1 MVATR
6 RLDNLVS
13 KISSSAEFPDGG
25 LLVALS
31 GGADSAALAYLASR
45 TEQPTRAIH
54 VDHGTPHA
62 PLLKGAAMDIAVT
75 IGIDIQV
82 VQVDLS
88 GSPFS
93 EARAR
98 KARYQALVASKEPGE
113 WVLTGHTLEDQ
124 AETVLMSII
133 RGTGPVGLTG
143 IPARTDQMVA
153 RPLLSSSR
161 PDLREMAMLAG
172 LSFVDDPSNRDVGFT
187 RNAVRL
193 EVMPDLESRFNP
205 GLTQSLARL
214 ARLVS
219 RDTDLLGAASS
230 DLPTHIDENRAQIA
244 RSVLLTT
251 PRPVADRALRRMV
264 STLRPPHGPTHDE
277 MAAIWSVV
285 NGERKQAELAGG
297 LEVGL
302 NDALFEIR
310 TGDPGPTAPFR
321 KPLGPG
327 QHTFGGLILEVVE
340 SKTACRVFPLSPL
353 AALFPADTSL
363 HAVSDGSGRVVVE
376 VDGEV
381 AWVPG
386 GKRFPI
392 AFYDPGATGYLSVF
406 ATEENGWT

>member
-6 RLDNLVS
+6 RLADLVS
-13 KISSSAEFPDGG
+13 KVSSEAEFPDGG

-31 GGADSAALAYLASR
+31 GGADSAVLAHLASR

-54 VDHGTPHA
+54 IDHGTPHA
-62 PLLKGAAMDIAVT
+62 ALLRGAATDIAET
-75 IGIDIQV
+75 IGIDLQV

-88 GSPFS
+88 ESPFS

-98 KARYQALVASKEPGE
+98 KARYQALVAAQDPGE
-113 WVLTGHTLEDQ
+113 WVLTGHTLDDQ

-133 RGTGPVGLTG
+133 RGTGPDGLMG
-143 IPARTDQMVA
+143 IPVRTDQMVA

-161 PDLREMAMLAG
+161 SDLREMAMLTG
-172 LSFVDDPSNRDVGFT
+172 LPFVDDPSNKDVGFT

-219 RDTDLLGAASS
+219 RDTDLLSAASS
-230 DLPTHIDENRAQIA
+230 DLPARIHQNRAQIA

-251 PRPVADRALRRMV
+251 PRPVADRTLRSMV

-285 NGERKQAELAGG
+285 NGEAKRAELAGG
-297 LEVGL
+297 LKVGL

-310 TGDPGPTAPFR
+310 SGGSEPTAPFR

-327 QHTFGGLILEVVE
+327 QHTFGSLILEVIE
-340 SKTACRVFPLSPL
+340 SETACRVVPLSPL
-353 AALFPADTSL
+353 NALFAADTSL
-363 HAVSDGSGRVVVE
+363 LAVSDRSGRVVVE

>member
-6 RLDNLVS
+6 RLADLVS
-13 KISSSAEFPDGG
+13 KVSSEAEFPDGG

-31 GGADSAALAYLASR
+31 GGADSAVLAYLASR

-54 VDHGTPHA
+54 IDHGTPHA
-62 PLLKGAAMDIAVT
+62 ALLRGAAMDIAET
-75 IGIDIQV
+75 IGIDLQV

-88 GSPFS
+88 DSPFS

-98 KARYQALVASKEPGE
+98 KARYQALLAAKDSGE

-133 RGTGPVGLTG
+133 RGTGPDGLVG
-143 IPARTDQMVA
+143 IPVRTDQMVV

-161 PDLREMAMLAG
+161 SDLREMAMLAG
-172 LSFVDDPSNRDVGFT
+172 LAFVDDPSNKDIGFT

-205 GLTQSLARL
+205 GLTHSLARL
-214 ARLVS
+214 AKLVS
-219 RDTDLLGAASS
+219 RDTDLLSAASS
-230 DLPTHIDENRAQIA
+230 DLPARIHKSRAQIA

-251 PRPVADRALRRMV
+251 PRPVADRTLRSMV

-285 NGERKQAELAGG
+285 NGEAKQAELAGG
-297 LEVGL
+297 LKVGL

-310 TGDPGPTAPFR
+310 SGGPEPTAPFR

-327 QHTFGGLILEVVE
+327 QHTFGSLILEVIE
-340 SKTACRVFPLSPL
+340 SETACRVVPLSPL
-353 AALFPADTSL
+353 NALFAADTSL
-363 HAVSDGSGRVVVE
+363 LAVSDRSGRVVVE

-386 GKRFPI
+386 GKRFPV

>member
-6 RLDNLVS
+6 RLDSLVTRV
-13 KISSSAEFPDGG
+13 SSSVEFPDGE

-45 TEQPTRAIH
+45 TEQLTRAIH

-62 PLLKGAAMDIAVT
+62 PLLRGAAMDIAET
-75 IGIDIQV
+75 IGIHLEV

-98 KARYQALVASKEPGE
+98 EARYQALIASKEPGE

-133 RGTGPVGLTG
+133 RGAGPVGLAG
-143 IPARTDQMVA
+143 IPARTDQMVV

-161 PDLREMAMLAG
+161 SDLREMTVLAG
-172 LSFVDDPSNRDVGFT
+172 LPFVDDPSNKDVGFT

-214 ARLVS
+214 AKLVG
-219 RDTDLLGAASS
+219 RDSDLLGAASS
-230 DLPTHIDENRAQIA
+230 DLPAHIHEKSAQIA
-244 RSVLLTT
+244 RSVLVTA
-251 PRPVADRALRRMV
+251 PRPVADRTLRGMV

-285 NGERKQAELAGG
+285 NGEAKQAELAGG
-297 LEVGL
+297 LKLGL
-302 NDALFEIR
+302 NDALFEIHS
-310 TGDPGPTAPFR
+310 GDPEQTASFR
-321 KPLGPG
+321 RPLGPG
-327 QHTFGGLILEVVE
+327 RHNVGSLILEVVE
-340 SKTACRVFPLSPL
+340 SKTACRVIPLSSF
-353 AALFPADTSL
+353 AALFPVDTPL
-363 HAVSDGSGRVVVE
+363 LAVSEGSGRLVVE

-386 GKRFPI
+386 GKRYPV